1 MKLYYDMLVP
11 YMPDAIRNESGE
23 LIPDAKKAAGRN
35 AMIELSKHQ
44 MTGDIDC
51 LYHSIIYACIYTGDD
66 LVDVIL
72 GVPEEIAIPDGVAVS
87 QLIDDSAKMLFSSI
101 RPSHDLDIYTFACN
115 ILTAAHTLSEAI
127 AGKAMQDATQTTEST
142 EDSESSES

>member
-23 LIPDAKKAAGRN
+23 LIPDTKRAAGRN
-35 AMIELSKHQ
+35 AMIELSKYQ

-51 LYHSIIYACIYTGDD
+51 LYQSIIYACIYTGDD
-66 LVDVIL
+66 LVDIIL
-72 GVPEEIAIPDGVAVS
+72 GIPEEIVIQDGVSVS

-101 RPSHDLDIYTFACN
+101 KPMHDLDIYTFVCN
-115 ILTAAHTLSEAI
+115 ILNAAHALSEVI
-127 AGKAMQDATQTTEST
+127 AGKAMQDASQTTEST
-142 EDSESSES
+142 EDSKSSEN

>member
-23 LIPDAKKAAGRN
+23 LIPDAKRAAGRN
-35 AMIELSKHQ
+35 AMIELSKYQ

-51 LYHSIIYACIYTGDD
+51 LYQSVIYACIYTGDD
-66 LVDVIL
+66 LVDIIL
-72 GVPEEIAIPDGVAVS
+72 GIPEEITIQDGVTVS

-101 RPSHDLDIYTFACN
+101 KPMHDLDIYTFVCN
-115 ILTAAHTLSEAI
+115 ILNAAHTLSEAI
-127 AGKAMQDATQTTEST
+127 VGKATQDASQTTEST
-142 EDSESSES
+142 EDSESSEN